1 MKNKDLVDATELINA
16 RIYNNEDLYSLSLE
30 LVNISMSLQSISNV
44 AKYPEYKDGNF
55 STELVA
61 EWVDKIQVEIQKALR
76 EVVLRGENEL
86 RQKSKEL
93 VNNS

>member
-44 AKYPEYKDGNF
+44 AKYPEYKDGSF
-55 STELVA
+55 SAKLVV
-61 EWVDKIQVEIQKALR
+61 EWVDEIQVKIQKELR
-76 EVVLRGENEL
+76 RLVLNGEN
-86 RQKSKEL
+86 EL

>member
-1 MKNKDLVDATELINA
+1 
-16 RIYNNEDLYSLSLE
+16 
-30 LVNISMSLQSISNV
+30 
-44 AKYPEYKDGNF
+44 
-55 STELVA
+55 
-61 EWVDKIQVEIQKALR
+61 VDKIQVEIQKALR